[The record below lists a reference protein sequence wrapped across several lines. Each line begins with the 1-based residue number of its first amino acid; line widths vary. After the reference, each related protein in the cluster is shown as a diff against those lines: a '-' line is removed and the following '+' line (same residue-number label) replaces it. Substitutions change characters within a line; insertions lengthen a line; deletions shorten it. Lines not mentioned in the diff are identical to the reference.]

1 MPPATSMDYSS
12 AAQKARRHNENG
24 HAPDRIQSV
33 TRSFDDNR
41 MLPALFGQHDE
52 FLSLIETE
60 LDITITPRGNKIA
73 IRGDVIA
80 RKRAGRVFDEL
91 VNRINNNLDIDVGDV
106 KGAIRMSDDNA
117 PEPFNAGATRLKTP
131 RKLISPRSPGQQV
144 YLDAIANHEMVFGI
158 GPAGTGKSYLAVASA
173 VAALHEGQVERIIF
187 SRPAV
192 EAGENLGFLPGD
204 LKEKVDPYL
213 RPLYD
218 ALYDVMAT
226 EKVEKFIEDG
236 TIEIAPL
243 AFMRG
248 RTLSSAYI
256 ILDEAQNTTVQ
267 QMKMFLTRLGEGSK
281 MLINGDTSQI
291 DLPAGT
297 PSGLA
302 HAVHLLDGVKGIANV
317 TLTHKDIVRH
327 KLVTRI
333 VQAYDSEH
341 KR

>member
-1 MPPATSMDYSS
+1 MPPATSMDYS
-12 AAQKARRHNENG
+12 KLARKG
-24 HAPDRIQSV
+24 HRTNDKGHLQSV

-41 MLPALFGQHDE
+41 MLPVLFGQHDE

-60 LDITITPRGNKIA
+60 LDVTITPRGNKIS
-73 IRGDVIA
+73 IRGDA
-80 RKRAGRVFDEL
+80 MSCKRTGRVFDSL
-91 VNRINNNLDIDVGDV
+91 VNRINENLDIEVGDV
-106 KGAIRMSDDNA
+106 KGAIRMSDDSA
-117 PEPFNAGATRLKTP
+117 PESFENSSIRLKTP
-131 RKLISPRSPGQQV
+131 RKLISPRSPGQQT
-144 YLDAIANHEMVFGI
+144 YLEAIANHEMIFGA
-158 GPAGTGKSYLAVASA
+158 GPAGTGKSYLAVACA

-226 EKVEKFIEDG
+226 EKVEKLIEEG

-248 RTLSSAYI
+248 RTLSSAFI

-291 DLPAGT
+291 DLPKGT

-302 HAVHLLDGVKGIANV
+302 HAMGLLAGVKGIAQV
-317 TLTHKDIVRH
+317 RLTHKDIVRH

-333 VQAYDSEH
+333 VQAYDGES

>member
-1 MPPATSMDYSS
+1 MEYSS
-12 AAQKARRHNENG
+12 ATRKTRHITENG
-24 HAPDRIQSV
+24 RAPDRIQSV

-73 IRGDVIA
+73 IRGDAISC
-80 RKRAGRVFDEL
+80 KRAGRVFDEL

-117 PEPFNAGATRLKTP
+117 PEKFNAGATRLKTP
-131 RKLISPRSPGQQV
+131 RKLICPRSPGQQV

-158 GPAGTGKSYLAVASA
+158 GPAGTGKSYLAVACA

-302 HAVHLLDGVKGIANV
+302 HAVHLLNGVKGIAHV
-317 TLTHKDIVRH
+317 QLTHKDIVRH

>member
-1 MPPATSMDYSS
+1 MPPATSMDYS
-12 AAQKARRHNENG
+12 KPARKG
-24 HAPDRIQSV
+24 HRTNDKGHLQSV

-41 MLPALFGQHDE
+41 MLPVLFGQHDE

-60 LDITITPRGNKIA
+60 LDVTITPRGNKIS
-73 IRGDVIA
+73 IRGDA
-80 RKRAGRVFDEL
+80 MSCKRAGRVFDSL
-91 VNRINNNLDIDVGDV
+91 VNRINENLDIEVGDV
-106 KGAIRMSDDNA
+106 KGAIRMSDDSA
-117 PEPFNAGATRLKTP
+117 PESFENSSIRLKTP
-131 RKLISPRSPGQQV
+131 RKLISPRSPGQQK
-144 YLDAIANHEMVFGI
+144 YLEAIAHHEMIFGA
-158 GPAGTGKSYLAVASA
+158 GPAGTGKSYLAVACA

-204 LKEKVDPYL
+204 MKEKVDPYL

-226 EKVEKFIEDG
+226 EKVEKLIEEG

-248 RTLSSAYI
+248 RTLSSAFI

-291 DLPAGT
+291 DLPKGT

-302 HAVHLLDGVKGIANV
+302 HAMALLEGVKGIAQIR
-317 TLTHKDIVRH
+317 LTHKDIVRH

-333 VQAYDSEH
+333 VQAYDGES